1 MRLTRRLV
9 DASPFGRLVSTH
21 ALSTGADAF
30 FAVSLAGSLFF
41 NVSIGAARPRV
52 VAYLAIT
59 LAPFVLLAPLMGP
72 LVDRFGQAR
81 SYVLATTCL
90 GRGILCLFAD
100 RDLNNVLL
108 YPEAFGILVLGK
120 TYSVTKS
127 ALVPTLVGG
136 RDDLVAANSRLA
148 RTATVA
154 GLVGGAAA
162 VGTLHVS
169 DAVQVLRI
177 ASLVYFAASA
187 LALRLPT
194 LPPAGQ
200 AVGAVVEHREQRSR
214 RLGFAA
220 VAMMTL
226 RGAIGFLS
234 FLVAFDLKRAG
245 AATWV
250 FGLIAACGILGA
262 FAGTVVSPAL
272 ARRLRRHDQLLQV
285 ALLTAAVAS
294 LLASAY
300 VTSVA
305 TAAGVVFIAA
315 AASVGRQGFDSV
327 LQADTPDAAR
337 VRAFA
342 RFETLFQLLWALGA
356 LASVL
361 MQPSA
366 RSGFALLAALF
377 TVMLAASYFG
387 LRGERLP
394 PTAGASN

>member
-1 MRLTRRLV
+1 MPVTRRFF
-9 DASPFGRLVSTH
+9 DATPFGRLVSTH

-41 NVSIGAARPRV
+41 NVSIGAARPRMI
-52 VAYLAIT
+52 AYLAVT
-59 LAPFVLLAPLMGP
+59 LAPFVVLAPLVGP
-72 LVDRFGQAR
+72 LVDRFGKAR

-90 GRGILCLFAD
+90 GRGILCLFAAA
-100 RDLNNVLL
+100 DLDNVLL

-127 ALVPTLVGG
+127 ALVPTLVS
-136 RDDLVAANSRLA
+136 DHSDLVTANSRLA
-148 RTATVA
+148 RTATLA
-154 GLVGGAAA
+154 GLVGGAVA
-162 VGTLHVS
+162 VGTLQVA
-169 DAVQVLRI
+169 DAVQVLRV
-177 ASLVYFAASA
+177 ASLVYFSAAV
-187 LALRLPT
+187 LALRIPT
-194 LPPAGQ
+194 QPPAKH
-200 AVGAVVEHREQRSR
+200 AALVVGYHEPRSR

-220 VAMMTL
+220 AAMMTL

-262 FAGTVVSPAL
+262 FGGTVVSPIL
-272 ARRLRRHDQLLQV
+272 ARRLRRHDRLLPV
-285 ALLTAAVAS
+285 GLLAAAVAS
-294 LLASAY
+294 LLASIY
-300 VTSVA
+300 VTTVAVA
-305 TAAGVVFIAA
+305 TSVVVVAA

-342 RFETLFQLLWALGA
+342 RFETIFQLLWALGA

-366 RSGFALLAALF
+366 GSGFALLAALF
-377 TVMLAASYFG
+377 TLMLAANVLG
-387 LRGERLP
+387 LRGQRLP
-394 PTAGASN
+394 PAAGTSN